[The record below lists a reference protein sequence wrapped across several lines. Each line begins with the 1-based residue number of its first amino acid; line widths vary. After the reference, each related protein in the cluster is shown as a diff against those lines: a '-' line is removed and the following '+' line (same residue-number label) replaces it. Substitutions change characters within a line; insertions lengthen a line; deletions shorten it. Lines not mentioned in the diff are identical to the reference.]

1 MTPRELAGALRRQLN
16 PRRARW
22 QRPAAL
28 VRALRLRR
36 GETVAEI
43 GCGPGYFTARL
54 ARAVGPAGHVFA
66 VDPEPAV
73 LDIMRRRLRGVRN
86 VTPVLGREDDPLL
99 PRGRCR
105 TAVLINVYHH
115 MHGGTA
121 FLRRLVA
128 SLPRDASVINVD
140 WNETSE
146 FGPPPR
152 QRVPRTRFLRDA
164 RRAGL
169 RLVTERT
176 ILPHQYFS
184 WSCAAR
190 AEPMPT
196 IGQVRALLV
205 PARAFTLEGRRGTR
219 ACAAGPWGQSHRAGQ
234 AAVDPSGLR
243 GVEGAAPLPH
253 TRRDGRRG
261 RARPGRRWAF
271 RAGFPVSARRGP
283 LRARSFAQT
292 YPQSVDKSRPQ
303 RQWPICG

>member
-128 SLPRDASVINVD
+128 SLPRDARVINVD

-169 RLVTERT
+169 RLVTART
-176 ILPHQYFS
+176 ILPHQYFLILR
-184 WSCAAR
+184 R
-190 AEPMPT
+190 A
-196 IGQVRALLV
+196 
-205 PARAFTLEGRRGTR
+205 
-219 ACAAGPWGQSHRAGQ
+219 H
-234 AAVDPSGLR
+234 
-243 GVEGAAPLPH
+243 
-253 TRRDGRRG
+253 
-261 RARPGRRWAF
+261 
-271 RAGFPVSARRGP
+271 
-283 LRARSFAQT
+283 
-292 YPQSVDKSRPQ
+292 
-303 RQWPICG
+303 

>member
-128 SLPRDASVINVD
+128 SLPRDARVINVLGGALD
-140 WNETSE
+140 HDL
-146 FGPPPR
+146 PAAHPLPARRPPR
-152 QRVPRTRFLRDA
+152 RAAVGHRAHDPAAPVLPGPAPRALSF
-164 RRAGL
+164 
-169 RLVTERT
+169 
-176 ILPHQYFS
+176 IS
-184 WSCAAR
+184 
-190 AEPMPT
+190 T
-196 IGQVRALLV
+196 IGQVLVLLV
-205 PARAFTLEGRRGTR
+205 PARAPRP
-219 ACAAGPWGQSHRAGQ
+219 AGDRYWRQG
-234 AAVDPSGLR
+234 SG
-243 GVEGAAPLPH
+243 E
-253 TRRDGRRG
+253 
-261 RARPGRRWAF
+261 
-271 RAGFPVSARRGP
+271 
-283 LRARSFAQT
+283 
-292 YPQSVDKSRPQ
+292 
-303 RQWPICG
+303 